1 MTRIQL
7 GREKCTPGKPPPQ
20 KKKKK
25 GRKQQGTMSR
35 KRLLRKERTKAE
47 VTESE

>member
-20 KKKKK
+20 KKRAGNNKGQWAEKDSLEKK
-25 GRKQQGTMSR
+25 GLKQR
-35 KRLLRKERTKAE
+35 
-47 VTESE
+47 

>member
-25 GRKQQGTMSR
+25 RAGNNKGQWAEKDSLEKKGLKQR
-35 KRLLRKERTKAE
+35 
-47 VTESE
+47 